1 MDAAAVRQHPQAG
14 RLGAFAGVFTPSLL
28 TILGIVL
35 FLRLGYVVGSVGLVE
50 ALLIMVGAHL
60 VSIVTSLSVAAIAT
74 NLRVKGGG
82 DYYLIS
88 RTLGLGFGGAIGL
101 VLFLAQAVAI
111 GFYCIGFA
119 EAMTGI
125 VGLSGPW
132 ASRGIAAAAVA
143 GLFAVAWAG
152 ADWASRFQYVVMALL
167 VMALVSF
174 ALGAMPVW
182 QGEALRANLE
192 QPLAGPPFWMVF
204 AVFFPA
210 VTGFTQGVSMSGD
223 LRDPARAIPRGTF
236 AAVGLSMLVYFAA
249 ALLFAGA
256 ASNAD
261 LAQDGFAMRRLSQW
275 PATFDAGVIAA
286 TLSSALASFLGA
298 PRILQAMGRDEVL
311 PLLRPF
317 AVGSGANANP
327 RRAVLLAGAIALTVV
342 LAGSL
347 NAVAALVS
355 MWFLLSYGLLNY
367 ATWYE
372 AQAASPAFR
381 PSFRFFSRRVSLAGA
396 VGCLAV
402 MAALNVTAA
411 IGAAAIV
418 FAVYQYVRLRAVPAR
433 WADSRRSFHL
443 QRVREHLLAAQA
455 EPARARDWRPQL
467 LVFSDD
473 QARRERLLKFAQWV
487 EGGAGLVSV
496 VRVLEMQGAQ
506 AVEQR
511 AAAEVT
517 LRRELS
523 AAGSNAQPLVVST
536 GNLDEAIG
544 IIVQSAGIG
553 PLRVNTAVVNWM
565 QESSLL
571 RTLSTARFG
580 GNLRTAFRLGCNLL
594 MLDANDD
601 EWKALN
607 EQAPQERRVDIW
619 WMPGAT
625 GDLMLLLAH
634 LMLRSDDWD
643 GASLRVVS
651 LPPADGD
658 ARALAE
664 SIESRLREVRI
675 DATVEV
681 AEQDSPDAL
690 YALSRDASLVFM
702 PFSIHG
708 GRFYDGLGD
717 EIDAHLEALPVTV
730 LTLTAQDVALEADPD
745 QPVDVDAGAAD
756 AAPESAPLAP

>member
-50 ALLIMVGAHL
+50 ALLIMAGAHL

-192 QPLAGPPFWMVF
+192 QPL
-204 AVFFPA
+204 A

-402 MAALNVTAA
+402 MAALNVAAA

-443 QRVREHLLAAQA
+443 HRVREHLLAAEA
-455 EPARARDWRPQL
+455 EPARARDWRPQV

-473 QARRERLLKFAQWV
+473 PERRQRLLKFAQWV

-496 VRVLEMQGAQ
+496 VRVLELRGPQ

-511 AAAEVT
+511 AAAEVA
-517 LRRELS
+517 LREELKTV
-523 AAGSNAQPLVVST
+523 GSTAHPLVVST

-717 EIDAHLEALPVTV
+717 EIDAHLAALPVTV
-730 LTLTAQDVALEADPD
+730 LTLAAQDVALEADPD

>member
-1 MDAAAVRQHPQAG
+1 M
-14 RLGAFAGVFTPSLL
+14 FTPSLL

-35 FLRLGYVVGSVGLVE
+35 FLRLGYVIGSVGLAE
-50 ALLIMVGAHL
+50 ALLILGLAHL

-119 EAMTGI
+119 EATASI
-125 VGLSGPW
+125 IGLSGPW

-152 ADWASRFQYVVMALL
+152 ADWATRFQYVVMTLL
-167 VMALVSF
+167 VTALGSF
-174 ALGAMPVW
+174 ALGAMPAW
-182 QGEALRANLE
+182 HGEALRANLA
-192 QPLAGPPFWMVF
+192 QPLAAPPFWMVF

-223 LRDPARAIPRGTF
+223 LRDPARAIPLGTF
-236 AAVGLSMLVYFAA
+236 AAVGLSMLVYFAVA
-249 ALLFAGA
+249 FLFAGA
-256 ASNAD
+256 ATNAD

-275 PATFDAGVIAA
+275 PVTFDAGVIAA

-317 AVGSGANANP
+317 AAGSGASANP
-327 RRAVLLAGAIALTVV
+327 RRAVLLAGAVALTVV

-402 MAALNVTAA
+402 MAALNVAAA

-443 QRVREHLLAAQA
+443 HRVREHLLAAEA
-455 EPARARDWRPQL
+455 EPARARDWRPQV

-473 QARRERLLKFAQWV
+473 PERRQRLLKFAQWV

-496 VRVLEMQGAQ
+496 VRVLELRGPQ

-511 AAAEVT
+511 AAAEVA
-517 LRRELS
+517 LREELKTV
-523 AAGSNAQPLVVST
+523 GSTAHPLVVST

-565 QESSLL
+565 HQSGSLDSL
-571 RTLSTARFG
+571 FTNRFG

-594 MLDANDD
+594 MLDANDA
-601 EWKALN
+601 EWRALN
-607 EQAPQERRVDIW
+607 EQLPPERRIDIW
-619 WMPGAT
+619 WLPGAT

-634 LMLRSDDWD
+634 LMLRSEDWD
-643 GASLRVVS
+643 GAKLRVVS
-651 LPPADGD
+651 LPPTDGD
-658 ARALAE
+658 APALAGA
-664 SIESRLREVRI
+664 IENRLREVRI

-681 AEQDSPDAL
+681 VEQDESTAL
-690 YALSRDASLVFM
+690 YTMSRDASLVFM
-702 PFSIHG
+702 PFSVHG
-708 GRFYDGLGD
+708 GRFYDGHGH
-717 EIDAHLEALPVTV
+717 EIDEHLAVLPVTV
-730 LTLTAQDVALEADPD
+730 LTLAAQDVALEADPD
-745 QPVDVDAGAAD
+745 HPVDVNAGDAEAA
-756 AAPESAPLAP
+756 AESAPST